1 MDVHF
6 GILLD
11 ERTGLRVDDDKSR
24 QRGLRDYVLELR
36 HKRPPCGLSLE
47 GNRVPRHLGDVALEV
62 VDLAVVG
69 HKYDLDEV
77 FVLAGLDFFPEI
89 LLQEGGITTRRRCPV
104 RTKVQADVLEALV
117 LGLREPLGNGEFGVV
132 WLDHIVSEK
141 TGSSRGVQFHL
152 NL

>member
-1 MDVHF
+1 MYVFF

-62 VDLAVVG
+62 VDLAVVR

-77 FVLAGLDFFPEI
+77 FVLAGLDVVPEFRQ
-89 LLQEGGITTRRRCPV
+89 LFGIKTTRRCPV

-117 LGLREPLGNGEFGVV
+117 LGLRVPLGNGEFGVV
-132 WLDHIVSEK
+132 WLDHIVSEES
-141 TGSSRGVQFHL
+141 GSSRGVQFHL

>member
-1 MDVHF
+1 MDVFF

-69 HKYDLDEV
+69 HEYDLDLV
-77 FVLAGLDFFPEI
+77 FVLAVLDFVPEF
-89 LLQEGGITTRRRCPV
+89 LQLGSIKATRRCPV
-104 RTKVQADVLEALV
+104 RTKVQADELEALV
-117 LGLREPLGNGEFGVV
+117 LGLRVPLGNGEFGVV
-132 WLDHIVSEK
+132 WLI
-141 TGSSRGVQFHL
+141 L
-152 NL
+152 P